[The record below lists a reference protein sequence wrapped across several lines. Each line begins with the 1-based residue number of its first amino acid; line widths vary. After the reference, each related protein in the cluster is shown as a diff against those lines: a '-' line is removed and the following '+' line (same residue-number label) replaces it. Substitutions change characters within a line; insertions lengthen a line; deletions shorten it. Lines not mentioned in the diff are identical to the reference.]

1 MLNEFIDQNKIELT
15 LALIQVIGL
24 PVAIIGLLINTRNSA
39 RSRDLQVILSLT
51 EQFWINWSER
61 WRAIS
66 RKVEEHEGIE
76 ELDQKEKDDL
86 VDLFNF
92 LDHIG
97 RLAMSGHIRDGKALN
112 AAISPVVSRTL
123 LHSGPLIAAYRKED
137 GSEVFR
143 GLLFFQKKFVR

>member
-1 MLNEFIDQNKIELT
+1 MLSEFIDQNKIELT
-15 LALIQVIGL
+15 LALIQMIGL
-24 PVAIIGLLINTRNSA
+24 PVALIGLLINTRNSA

-51 EQFWINWSER
+51 EQFWLNWSER

-66 RKVEEHEGIE
+66 RKVEKFEGEE
-76 ELDQKEKDDL
+76 ELNQEEKDDL
-86 VDLFNF
+86 VDLLNF

-112 AAISPVVSRTL
+112 AAIAPVVRRTL
-123 LHSGPLIAAYRKED
+123 LLSSPIIDSYRKED
-137 GSEVFR
+137 GPEVFR